1 MNKDKIN
8 SSFDFENRHFVLEIV
23 YFSNG
28 LFMTLTEGS
37 VNTFGS
43 LSISIKTDKQVNT
56 NTIIPTKYSP
66 IFCQLISEM
75 SCNLSQGIAV
85 VSVYLTSDLTP
96 DMAKKILET
105 IKSYISWFEIFLFG
119 YIFSFS
125 KIVFTARLTF
135 SLYLSVV

>member
-43 LSISIKTDKQVNT
+43 LSISIKTDRQVNT

-105 IKSYISWFEIFLFG
+105 IKSYIS
-119 YIFSFS
+119 
-125 KIVFTARLTF
+125 
-135 SLYLSVV
+135 